1 MIKIV
6 LAANA
11 TESSGQEIRS
21 TVDSE
26 TKNKRQVNQ
35 YLRTPGTSAITSIGT
50 DSGPQVFPLYSQGL
64 YSQKRVPLYTRRP
77 TTITRAQADEDE
89 EEQEPQQQQQ
99 VRCFIRIQF
108 KEITFQIIKK
118 NRDVSQ
124 DIYLKKRQ

>member
-1 MIKIV
+1 MYFSVSFVIKLV
-6 LAANA
+6 VAVNA
-11 TESSGQEIRS
+11 TATASSGPEIRS

-35 YLRTPGTSAITSIGT
+35 YLRMPGTSAISSIGT
-50 DSGPQVFPLYSQGL
+50 DSGPQLFPLQLSNGL
-64 YSQKRVPLYTRRP
+64 YSQQRVPLYARRP

-108 KEITFQIIKK
+108 RQITFQI
-118 NRDVSQ
+118 
-124 DIYLKKRQ
+124 

>member
-6 LAANA
+6 VAVNA
-11 TESSGQEIRS
+11 TESSGPEIRS

-64 YSQKRVPLYTRRP
+64 YSQQRVPLYTRRP
-77 TTITRAQADEDE
+77 TTITRAQVDEDE
-89 EEQEPQQQQQ
+89 EEQEPQQQKQ

-118 NRDVSQ
+118 KIEMCRNLF
-124 DIYLKKRQ
+124 I